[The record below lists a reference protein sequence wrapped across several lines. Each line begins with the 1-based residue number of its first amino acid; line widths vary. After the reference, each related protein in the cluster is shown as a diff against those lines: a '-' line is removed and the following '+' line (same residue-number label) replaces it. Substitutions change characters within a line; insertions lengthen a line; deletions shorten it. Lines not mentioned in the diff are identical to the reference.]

1 MGNVSSSATSDL
13 ELRIDQ
19 DSRRVWLGG
28 DLIELTRME
37 FDLLVALSE
46 NPHRVLSR
54 IQLLEELWETSSI
67 DDGRPIEVYIHRL
80 RHKLGESA
88 TDPRYIQTVR
98 GVGYRFEPTDEST
111 PNCIQVR
118 YDATGTIQQVSP
130 EIDSALGWSRE
141 EIIGERFMFGAR
153 APFSSRR
160 FIAFVNSL
168 ASRLGLVQFLLETTV
183 FWKSGRPQPVVVN
196 VTFLREDGDI
206 SGVEAE
212 ISWAA

>member
-1 MGNVSSSATSDL
+1 MSNVSSSATSDL

-46 NPHRVLSR
+46 NPHRVLTR
-54 IQLLEELWETSSI
+54 IQLLEELWEASSI

-98 GVGYRFEPTDEST
+98 GVGYRFEPTVKST
-111 PNCIQVR
+111 PNCIRVR

-141 EIIGERFMFGAR
+141 EMIGERFMFGAQ

-168 ASRLGLVQFLLETTV
+168 AGRLGLVQFSVETTV
-183 FWKSGRPQPVVVN
+183 FWKSGGPQPVVVN